1 MTENEKS
8 FCKRGVGRRQEIS
21 VFVELKDGKIEKIHN
36 AFIYQPAIN
45 FKGGSI
51 KWHEDRGRK

>member
-1 MTENEKS
+1 MTGNEKS
-8 FCKRGVGRRQEIS
+8 FHNDSVERRQEIS

-36 AFIYQPAIN
+36 TFIYQPAIN

-51 KWHEDRGRK
+51 KWHEDLTRK

>member
-1 MTENEKS
+1 MTGNEKS
-8 FCKRGVGRRQEIS
+8 IHNDSVERRQEIS

-36 AFIYQPAIN
+36 TFIYQPAIN

-51 KWHEDRGRK
+51 KWHEDLTRK

>member
-1 MTENEKS
+1 MPGNEKV
-8 FCKRGVGRRQEIS
+8 FHKDKVGRRQEIS

-36 AFIYQPAIN
+36 TFIYQPAIN

-51 KWHEDRGRK
+51 KWHEDQIQK